1 MRILFLGLRKIFRLR
16 LLFYP
21 EFSVIV
27 EISWKRNGRSIGKI
41 VLIMIF
47 IIRMIELKF
56 RIEIFLL
63 RLDLDL
69 LQRLLLLKIPGEI
82 FLKGIEIGYEI

>member
-27 EISWKRNGRSIGKI
+27 EIGWKKNGRSIEKI

-82 FLKGIEIGYEI
+82 FLKGIEIGCEI